1 MSVHLEF
8 QWSEAVY
15 VTAGQ
20 IAYKYKMTY
29 SWKKYVG
36 YFFIGLMI
44 YGGLIAVGEKE
55 YAILY
60 LGTILSLYWF
70 FIKGFLATGRLKNSF
85 KKEGIHQLKMVFDIT
100 KGGININGNM
110 IPWSHISL
118 VILHP
123 KGFLLERPE
132 GYPYLPATAFE
143 KDKDVEFF
151 FDLIEKHNIPL
162 VRIS

>member
-15 VTAGQ
+15 MTAGE
-20 IAYKYKMTY
+20 IAYKYRELH
-29 SWKKYVG
+29 SWRRYVG
-36 YFFIGLMI
+36 YFFIGLMLI
-44 YGGLIAVGEKE
+44 GGLRVVGQQDYAV
-55 YAILY
+55 LY
-60 LGTILSLYWF
+60 IGTIFSLYWYF
-70 FIKGFLATGRLKNSF
+70 VKGFLHKGRLKKQF
-85 KKEGIHQLKMVFDIT
+85 RKEGIGQMKMLFDIS

-110 IPWSHISL
+110 IPWKQISL

-151 FDLIEKHNIPL
+151 FGLIEKHEIPL
-162 VRIS
+162 VRLS

>member
-1 MSVHLEF
+1 MKVHLEF

-15 VTAGQ
+15 VTAGE
-20 IAYKYKMTY
+20 IAYKYKMAH
-29 SWKKYVG
+29 SWKKYAG

-44 YGGLIAVGEKE
+44 VGGLRAVGQED
-55 YAILY
+55 YSLLY
-60 LGTILSLYWF
+60 IGTILSVYWYY
-70 FIKGFLATGRLKNSF
+70 IKGFLHTGRVKNQF
-85 KKEGIHQLKMVFDIT
+85 KKEGIRKLKMVFDIS

-110 IPWSHISL
+110 IPWDHISL

-143 KDKDVEFF
+143 KEKDVEFF
-151 FDLIEKHNIPL
+151 FNLIERHDIPL
-162 VRIS
+162 VRVQ

>member
-15 VTAGQ
+15 VMAGE
-20 IAYKYKMTY
+20 IAYKYKMAH
-29 SWKKYVG
+29 SWKKYAG

-44 YGGLIAVGEKE
+44 FGGLRAVGQND
-55 YAILY
+55 YAVLY
-60 LGTILSLYWF
+60 IGSILSLYWF
-70 FIKGFLATGRLKNSF
+70 FIKGFLHKGRLKNSF
-85 KKEGIHQLKMVFDIT
+85 KKEGIQQLKMVFDIT

-110 IPWSHISL
+110 IPWHQISL

-143 KDKDVEFF
+143 RDKDVEYFF
-151 FDLIEKHNIPL
+151 NLIERHDIPL
-162 VRIS
+162 VRVQ